1 MTSVFDVGRE
11 PSGNAEENAH
21 SSSSVAAV
29 DGAAGVAADYLQN
42 QRVKM

>member
-1 MTSVFDVGRE
+1 MFNLVSLMTSVFDVGRE

-29 DGAAGVAADYLQN
+29 DGAAGVGC
-42 QRVKM
+42 